1 MAYIS
6 VIERGKKM
14 IKLKKVSATQWNGNG
29 LGTSTAEWCVKGA
42 ENILVYKL
50 GLRWVAAD
58 IAHGMN
64 RIVCRAY
71 SRADLLEIMEAKEIV

>member
-1 MAYIS
+1 ML
-6 VIERGKKM
+6 VIEREERQM
-14 IKLKKVSATQWNGNG
+14 IKLKKVSDTQWNGNG
-29 LGTSTAEWCVKGA
+29 FGTSTAEWCVKGA

-58 IAHGMN
+58 TAHNMN

-71 SRADLLEIMEAKEIV
+71 SRADLLEVMEAKEIV